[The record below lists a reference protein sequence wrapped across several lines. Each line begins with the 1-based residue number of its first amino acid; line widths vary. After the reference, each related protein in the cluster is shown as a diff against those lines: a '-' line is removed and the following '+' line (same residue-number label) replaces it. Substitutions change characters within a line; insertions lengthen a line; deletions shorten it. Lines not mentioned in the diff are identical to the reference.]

1 IKTFTITQPTAITAT
16 TSQTNVACNGASNGS
31 ASVTASGG
39 AGSYTYSWS
48 PSGGTAATATGLS
61 AGTYTCTIT
70 DANNCQIIKTFT
82 ITQPTAISF
91 TTIVLPGYD
100 YNMGYSQT
108 ILTSGGTG
116 SKTYAVTAGS
126 LPSGFSLSTAGQITG
141 TSTQI
146 SDSNFTVT
154 VTDNNNCTA
163 TYNYVLKLNQ
173 IPVVVT
179 ATASQTKV
187 YGQNEPTLTYT
198 VTPSL
203 LSGDS
208 FTGNLTRT
216 AGEDVGTYTISQG
229 TLSAGS
235 KYLIT
240 FVGADFTITAKP
252 ITVTAAAKSKTY
264 GDADPALTY
273 TFAPALVTGD
283 SFSGSLT
290 RTPGEN
296 VGTYA
301 INQGTLA
308 LNSNYSLTYVGA
320 DLTIGAKTI
329 TVTAAAKSKT
339 YGDADSA
346 LTYTFAPALVTG
358 DSFSGSLTRT
368 PGENVGTYAINQG
381 TLALS
386 NNYSLTYVGA
396 DLTIGAKTI
405 TVTAAAKSK
414 TYGDADPALTYTFAP
429 ALVTGDSFSGSLTRT
444 PGENVGTYAIN
455 QGTLSLSS
463 NYSLTYVGADLTIGA
478 KTITVMAAAKS
489 KTYGDAD
496 PALTYTFAPALITGD
511 SFSGSLTR
519 TPGENVGT
527 YAINQG
533 TLALNSNYS
542 LTYVGADLTIGAKTI
557 TVTAAAKSKTYG
569 DADPALTYTF
579 APALVTGDSFSGS
592 LTRTPGEN
600 VGTYAINQGTLALS
614 SNYSL
619 TYVGAD
625 LTIGAKTITV
635 TAAAKS
641 KTYGDADP
649 ALTYTFAPALVTGD
663 SFSGSLT
670 RTPGENVGTYAINQG
685 TLSLSSNYSLTYIG
699 ADLTI
704 GAKTITVTAAAKS
717 KTFGDADPA
726 LSYTFAPALITGDSF
741 SGSLTRTP
749 GENVG
754 TYAINQGTL
763 ALSSNYSLT
772 YVGADLTIGAKN
784 IMVTAAAKSKTYG
797 DADPALS
804 YTFAP
809 ALVTGDS
816 FSGSLT
822 RTPGENVGTY
832 AINQGTLSLSSNYSL
847 TYAGADLTIG
857 AKTITV
863 TAAAKSKTYGDSD
876 PALSYTFA
884 PALVTGDSF
893 SGSLTRTPGENVGTY
908 AINQGTLA
916 LSSNYSLT
924 YVGAD
929 LTISAKTITVTVAA
943 KSKTYGDADPA
954 LTYTFAP
961 ALVTG
966 DSFSGSLTRTPG
978 ENVGTYAIN
987 QGTLALSSNY
997 SLTYVGADLTISA
1010 KTITVTV
1017 AAKSKTY
1024 GDADPA
1030 LTYTFAPALITGDS
1044 FSGSLTRTPGENVGT
1059 YAINQGTLALSSNYS
1074 LTYVGADL
1082 TIGAK
1087 TITVTAAA
1095 KSKTYGDADPALTY
1109 TFAPALI
1116 TGDSFSGSLT
1126 RTPGENVG
1134 TYAINQGT
1142 LALSSNYSITYVGA
1156 DLTIGAKTITVTVAA
1171 KSKTYGDSD
1180 PALTYTFAPA
1190 LITGDSFSGSLTR
1203 TPGENV
1209 GTYAINQG
1217 TLSLSSNYSLTY
1229 VGADL
1234 TIGAKTITVTAAAK
1248 SKTYGDADPA
1258 LTYTF
1263 APALVTGDSFSGSLT
1278 RTPGEN
1284 VGTYA
1289 INQGTLSLSSNYSL
1303 TYVGADLTIGAKTI
1317 TVTAAA
1323 KSKTYGD
1330 SDPALTYTFAPALVT
1345 GDSFSGSL
1353 TRTQG
1358 ENVGTYA
1365 INKGTLVLN
1374 GNYVISYVSNNL
1386 TISKSVLT
1394 VTANNAVMCQSDGF
1408 PTFGVTYSG
1417 FKTGDNENSL
1427 STKPTVST
1435 TANRNVAGNYVLSAS
1450 GGVSN
1455 NYSFVY
1461 VNGTLTINAIPS
1473 VSIVSSKGTEISK
1486 GETSVLTASG
1496 GTAYSWSAASGIVSG
1511 QNTASLNVRPL
1522 QTTTY
1527 TVRVTNAS
1535 GCISSASIT
1544 IKINEDYK
1552 LVANN
1557 ILTPNGDGIND
1568 TWFVQNIDM
1577 YPNNEVRIFDRNGR
1591 EMYSK
1596 KSYDNS
1602 WNGTI
1607 GGNDLAEGTYYYIIT
1622 YGPNKLVQKG
1632 FITIIRN
1639 R

>member
-987 QGTLALSSNY
+987 
-997 SLTYVGADLTISA
+997 
-1010 KTITVTV
+1010 
-1017 AAKSKTY
+1017 
-1024 GDADPA
+1024 
-1030 LTYTFAPALITGDS
+1030 
-1044 FSGSLTRTPGENVGT
+1044 
-1059 YAINQGTLALSSNYS
+1059 
-1074 LTYVGADL
+1074 
-1082 TIGAK
+1082 
-1087 TITVTAAA
+1087 
-1095 KSKTYGDADPALTY
+1095 
-1109 TFAPALI
+1109 
-1116 TGDSFSGSLT
+1116 
-1126 RTPGENVG
+1126 
-1134 TYAINQGT
+1134 
-1142 LALSSNYSITYVGA
+1142 
-1156 DLTIGAKTITVTVAA
+1156 
-1171 KSKTYGDSD
+1171 
-1180 PALTYTFAPA
+1180 
-1190 LITGDSFSGSLTR
+1190 
-1203 TPGENV
+1203 
-1209 GTYAINQG
+1209 
-1217 TLSLSSNYSLTY
+1217 
-1229 VGADL
+1229 
-1234 TIGAKTITVTAAAK
+1234 
-1248 SKTYGDADPA
+1248 
-1258 LTYTF
+1258 
-1263 APALVTGDSFSGSLT
+1263 
-1278 RTPGEN
+1278 
-1284 VGTYA
+1284 
-1289 INQGTLSLSSNYSL
+1289 
-1303 TYVGADLTIGAKTI
+1303 
-1317 TVTAAA
+1317 
-1323 KSKTYGD
+1323 
-1330 SDPALTYTFAPALVT
+1330 
-1345 GDSFSGSL
+1345 
-1353 TRTQG
+1353 
-1358 ENVGTYA
+1358 
-1365 INKGTLVLN
+1365 
-1374 GNYVISYVSNNL
+1374 
-1386 TISKSVLT
+1386 
-1394 VTANNAVMCQSDGF
+1394 
-1408 PTFGVTYSG
+1408 
-1417 FKTGDNENSL
+1417 
-1427 STKPTVST
+1427 
-1435 TANRNVAGNYVLSAS
+1435 
-1450 GGVSN
+1450 
-1455 NYSFVY
+1455 
-1461 VNGTLTINAIPS
+1461 
-1473 VSIVSSKGTEISK
+1473 
-1486 GETSVLTASG
+1486 
-1496 GTAYSWSAASGIVSG
+1496 
-1511 QNTASLNVRPL
+1511 
-1522 QTTTY
+1522 
-1527 TVRVTNAS
+1527 
-1535 GCISSASIT
+1535 
-1544 IKINEDYK
+1544 
-1552 LVANN
+1552 
-1557 ILTPNGDGIND
+1557 
-1568 TWFVQNIDM
+1568 
-1577 YPNNEVRIFDRNGR
+1577 
-1591 EMYSK
+1591 
-1596 KSYDNS
+1596 
-1602 WNGTI
+1602 
-1607 GGNDLAEGTYYYIIT
+1607 
-1622 YGPNKLVQKG
+1622 
-1632 FITIIRN
+1632 
-1639 R
+1639 